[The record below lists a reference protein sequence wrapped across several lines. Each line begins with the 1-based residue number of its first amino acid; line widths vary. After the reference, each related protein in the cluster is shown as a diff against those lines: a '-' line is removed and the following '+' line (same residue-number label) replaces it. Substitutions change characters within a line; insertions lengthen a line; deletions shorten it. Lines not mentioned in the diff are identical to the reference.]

1 MNKEARA
8 GFGLMALT
16 ALAVVVHPTTAITET
31 EPEMEICGPRAD
43 VVAQLDGQFA
53 ESQKAIG
60 LLGEEAVMEVFV
72 SDHGSWTILTTD
84 VNGVSCLVAAGE
96 GWDDTIATTVGQ
108 RI

>member
-1 MNKEARA
+1 MKNLAQA

-16 ALAVVVHPTTAITET
+16 ALAVVAHPTTAITET
-31 EPEMEICGPRAD
+31 EPQADICGPRAD
-43 VVAQLDGQFA
+43 VVAQLGGQFA

-72 SDHGSWTILTTD
+72 SEHGSWTILTTD
-84 VNGVSCLVAAGE
+84 VQGVSCLVAAGE

-108 RI
+108 GV